1 MAFNGIFPAQAV
13 QPASFGLLSV
23 ADVVTPGDEKW
34 VQGFSAE
41 FLSRPDKVQL
51 LSALTGE
58 VPNGIV
64 YEPAEGTSTDTFQEV
79 HPFFIEAINEV
90 SGMGVR
96 GKDPRLDVL
105 SQLEATTQKAIERE
119 LWDGPVIKADD
130 DDQPYLAKLPNGPT
144 IIGAGAVSPKKA
156 LSLIEGSIS
165 NSPTGAGGVIHVT
178 RDIGSILTLQG
189 AIKPVDNE
197 DGTQHLE
204 TVLGTKVVIG
214 SGYTGSSPDGGVGD
228 DTIKFLYAT
237 GPVTVVLG
245 TSEVINEDMSQAF
258 TPSNN
263 DVEFRAIR
271 PAAVYFD
278 PSIYYAVQVS
288 IPEAP

>member
-23 ADVVTPGDEKW
+23 ADVIRPDDEKW

-51 LSALTGE
+51 LSAISGE

-105 SQLEATTQKAIERE
+105 TQLESTTQKAIERE

-130 DDQPYLAKLPNGPT
+130 DDQPYLAKTPNGPLV
-144 IIGAGAVSPKKA
+144 IGGGAVAPKKA

-228 DTIKFLYAT
+228 DLIKFMYAT

-245 TSEVINEDMSQAF
+245 ESEVINEDMNRAF